1 MMDQIK
7 PMYIVIGVAALLVI
21 AVIVR
26 LLTRGKAES
35 TSHRIR

>member
-1 MMDQIK
+1 MDQIK
-7 PMYIVIGVAALLVI
+7 PMYIAIGVAVLLVI

-26 LLTRGKAES
+26 LLTRGKADP